1 MYSWVET
8 SVEYPFWA
16 YTRVVVVVAAA
27 AAVAS
32 AGWAKVGKE
41 GEEKEKKYKKKRPRG
56 KKQMSAWLWETKLS
70 AKPSRQLQ

>member
-16 YTRVVVVVAAA
+16 YTRVVVVAAA

-41 GEEKEKKYKKKRPRG
+41 GEEKEKNIRRRG
-56 KKQMSAWLWETKLS
+56 LGGR
-70 AKPSRQLQ
+70 SR